1 MDVKEAALGM
11 RDLIKISSLPEMHP
25 EYGKDH
31 LYEMV
36 YKIVMAER
44 GDSKVTA
51 EKAHRWLGYIQG
63 CVVCYGG
70 ATLEDVKNLNFAA

>member
-1 MDVKEAALGM
+1 MDVITAAQNM
-11 RDLIKISSLPEMHP
+11 CHLIAGSGLPAHDS

-31 LYEMV
+31 MYDMIG
-36 YKIVMAER
+36 KIQSGEVS
-44 GDSKVTA
+44 G

-70 ATLEDVKNLNFAA
+70 ATLEEVKNVNFAA

>member
-1 MDVKEAALGM
+1 MYIKKAAFSM
-11 RDLIKISSLPEMHP
+11 RSLVAKSSLPDWHS

-31 LYEMV
+31 MFYM
-36 YKIVMAER
+36 I
-44 GDSKVTA
+44 DSITKGYVIK

-70 ATLEDVKNLNFAA
+70 ATLEDVKHINYKA